1 MVTAKETIAVAGD
14 AAIERI
20 ADRARNSCAEAS
32 QERPRRGTVTEHE
45 ESSLR
50 TGKQLFVWR
59 LVVKDHDDRVIL
71 NSIEPMAP
79 QDVERAR
86 TL

>member
-14 AAIERI
+14 AAIKRI
-20 ADRARNSCAEAS
+20 ADRARNSCAETS
-32 QERPRRGTVTEHE
+32 QKRPGRRTVIEHE
-45 ESSLR
+45 ER
-50 TGKQLFVWR
+50 GIGTEKNLFVWR
-59 LVVKDHDDRVIL
+59 LIVKDHDDGVIL
-71 NSIEPMAP
+71 NAIDSIAP